1 MDNRSYIAA
10 LAPVPRL
17 IETHPP
23 PIGKKIWIITLWG
36 NGYAGTYDRHDDS
49 QFAWC
54 ELPALPPEL
63 KRLLLARQAAR
74 MMRSES
80 ND

>member
-1 MDNRSYIAA
+1 MNSTSYVAA
-10 LAPVPRL
+10 LAPIPRL
-17 IETHPP
+17 IETHTP
-23 PIGKKIWIITLWG
+23 PIGKKIWIITIYG
-36 NGYAGTYDRHDDS
+36 NGYAGTYDRSDDT

-74 MMRSES
+74 LMRSE
-80 ND
+80 